1 MKTEPI
7 VPARIDFG
15 DATAPR
21 AVDFGDIYHPRD
33 GALGQARHVFLGG
46 NGLPQR
52 WQRRKRFAIL
62 ETGFGLGNNFL
73 ATWAAW
79 RSDPARSARLHF
91 VSIERHPP
99 VRQDLARAHAASPLP
114 QLAASLV
121 TQWPPLAP
129 NLHRLAFDGDRV
141 ELLLY
146 FGDVRNGVREII
158 GRFDAFFLDGFAPA
172 VNPAMWDGY
181 VLGALGRLAANDA
194 TVATWSAARQ
204 VRDGLAAAGFVVER
218 TQGFAGKREMTAAR
232 FAPRFAREAPPGRRW
247 QPVKANDAVVV
258 GAGLAGS
265 SAAAALADAGFAC
278 TVFDRRAEPSPEAAA
293 LIAGVF
299 HGIVH
304 RNDGAHARFGRA
316 AALCADNE
324 IAKVI
329 AAQGVPGSAT
339 GLLRLCD
346 EQLESLRATAAR
358 LRLPPEYARPVD
370 AAEASALAGVAIE
383 RPAWL
388 LAHGGWVQAA
398 ALCRAW
404 TQRPSIRLRHGVEV
418 AALRRDG
425 DQWALLD
432 AQGRLLER
440 APIVVL
446 AGAADIVRLLD
457 APDWSAQRVR
467 GQTSWLAANTP
478 GLPALRMPLAGAGY
492 AVPLADGSLLFG
504 ATSQPGDPDPD
515 LREADHRFNLR
526 RLATLT
532 GYSSPTPRM
541 PDRGVVGWRWV
552 AADRLPIVGPV
563 PDAAP
568 GLTESQRLDQ
578 PRLVSRRPGLF
589 VLGALASR
597 GITWAAL
604 AARLLAAQIAGAPW
618 PLEASLVDAIDPARF
633 TARRARRPEAAR

>member
-7 VPARIDFG
+7 VPARIDFS

-21 AVDFGDIYHPRD
+21 AAGFGDVYHPRD
-33 GALGQARHVFLGG
+33 GALGQARHVFLAG

-79 RSDPARSARLHF
+79 RSDPLRSARLHF
-91 VSIERHPP
+91 VSIDKHPP
-99 VRQDLARAHAASPLP
+99 VPEDLARAHADSLLP
-114 QLAASLV
+114 QLAARLLA
-121 TQWPPLAP
+121 QWPPLLP
-129 NLHRLAFDGDRV
+129 NLHRLAFDGGRV

-146 FGDVRNGVREII
+146 FGDVRNGVREIV

-172 VNPAMWDGY
+172 LNAAMWDRR
-181 VLGALGRLAANDA
+181 VLGALGRLAADGA
-194 TVATWSAARQ
+194 TVATWSVARE
-204 VRDGLAAAGFVVER
+204 VRDGLAAAGFAIER
-218 TQGFAGKREMTAAR
+218 AAGFGGKREMTVAR
-232 FAPRFAREAPPGRRW
+232 FEPRFVREAPPGRRW
-247 QPVKANDAVVV
+247 QPVKASDAVVI

-265 SAAAALADAGFAC
+265 SAAAALVDAGFAC
-278 TVFDRRAEPSPEAAA
+278 TVFDRQAEPPSVDAA
-293 LIAGVF
+293 LITGVF

-316 AALCADNE
+316 AALCAGRE
-324 IAKVI
+324 IASAI
-329 AAQGVPGSAT
+329 AAQGVAGSAA

-346 EQLESLRATAAR
+346 DPVESLHATAAR
-358 LRLPPEYARPVD
+358 LRLPPAYARPVD

-383 RPAWL
+383 RAAWL
-388 LAHGGWVQAA
+388 LARGGWVQAS

-404 TQRPSIRLRHGVEV
+404 TDRPSIRMCRGVEV
-418 AALRRDG
+418 AALRREG

-432 AQGRLLER
+432 EHGKVLER

-446 AGAADIVRLLD
+446 AGAADIVRLIGT
-457 APDWSAQRVR
+457 PDWPAQRVR
-467 GQTSWLAANTP
+467 GQTSWLAGGTP
-478 GLPALRMPLAGAGY
+478 GLPALRLPLAGTGY
-492 AVPLADGSLLFG
+492 AVPLPDGSLLFG
-504 ATSQPGDPDPD
+504 ATSRPDDLDAD
-515 LREADHRFNLR
+515 LRDADHRFNLR
-526 RLATLT
+526 RLAALT
-532 GYSSPTPRM
+532 GYEAPAQRM
-541 PDRGVVGWRWV
+541 PDRGVVGWRWL

-568 GLTESQRLDQ
+568 QITASRRLDQ
-578 PRLVSRRPGLF
+578 PRFAPRQPGLF
-589 VLGALASR
+589 VLGALGSR
-597 GITWAAL
+597 GITWAPL

-633 TARRARRPEAAR
+633 AARRARRNEAAP